1 MSLEVS
7 ESSPAA
13 GTSTYHRPG
22 VTIGS
27 TSQTGDPAFSGVR
40 RRIEVTGLSK
50 RYEHHIAVHELTF
63 AVHDAELLALVGESG
78 SGKTTTLKMINR
90 LIEPSSGRV
99 LLDGQDAGALP
110 AHLLRRQIGYVFQ
123 RVGLFPHLTVAENIA
138 VTPRLLGWSKPR
150 LAERVRELLELV
162 ELGPEFAARFPDSLS
177 GGQAQRVG
185 LARALG
191 ASPPFLLLDEPF
203 GALDPLT
210 RDHLQQSL
218 DRLRRQL
225 RLTVVLVTHDASEAL
240 LLADRIL
247 VLRQGE
253 LIQLDEPSALL
264 STPANEYVERLLS
277 APRRQARIF
286 EQLESGSAR
295 A

>member
-1 MSLEVS
+1 LC
-7 ESSPAA
+7 
-13 GTSTYHRPG
+13 
-22 VTIGS
+22 
-27 TSQTGDPAFSGVR
+27 
-40 RRIEVTGLSK
+40 K
-50 RYEHHIAVHELTF
+50 RYEQRSAVEGLSF
-63 AVHDAELLALVGESG
+63 EVRDAELLALVGESG
-78 SGKTTTLKMINR
+78 SGKTTTLKMLNR
-90 LIEPSSGRV
+90 LIEPSAGRV

-138 VTPRLLGWSKPR
+138 VTPRLLGWSKQR
-150 LAERVRELLELV
+150 SAERVRELLELV
-162 ELGPEFAARFPDSLS
+162 ELEPEFAGRFPDSLS

-218 DRLRRQL
+218 DRLRRKL

-247 VLRQGE
+247 VLRQGRM
-253 LIQLDEPSALL
+253 LQLDAPSALL
-264 STPANEYVERLLS
+264 SAPANEYVERLLS

-286 EQLESGSAR
+286 EQLASGAPD

>member
-1 MSLEVS
+1 
-7 ESSPAA
+7 
-13 GTSTYHRPG
+13 
-22 VTIGS
+22 
-27 TSQTGDPAFSGVR
+27 
-40 RRIEVTGLSK
+40 
-50 RYEHHIAVHELTF
+50 
-63 AVHDAELLALVGESG
+63 VGESG
-78 SGKTTTLKMINR
+78 SGKTTTLKMLNR
-90 LIEPSSGRV
+90 LIEPSAGRV
-99 LLDGQDAGALP
+99 LLDGQDAGSLP

-138 VTPRLLGWSKPR
+138 VTPRLLGWSKQR
-150 LAERVRELLELV
+150 SAERMRELLELV
-162 ELGPEFAARFPDSLS
+162 ELEPELAGRFPESLS

-185 LARALG
+185 LARALA

-210 RDHLQQSL
+210 RDHLQQSF
-218 DRLRRQL
+218 DRLRRKL

-247 VLRQGE
+247 VLRQGRM
-253 LIQLDEPSALL
+253 IQLDAPSALL
-264 STPANEYVERLLS
+264 SAPADEYVDHLLS

-286 EQLESGSAR
+286 EQLASGAPH